1 MSSDDEYCD
10 SDDQMSM
17 EDSDEDYG
25 FDNTGEEAA
34 QRKVGR
40 QTEAFSCLP
49 SVAGL
54 SRPVDALV
62 SCLQS
67 KYVVLTK
74 TDILRRQKEA
84 VEQVTSILGISDD
97 DAARVLRKYKW

>member
-1 MSSDDEYCD
+1 MSSEDEYYD

-25 FDNTGEEAA
+25 FDTTGEEAA
-34 QRKVGR
+34 QRKVGC
-40 QTEAFSCLP
+40 QGQAFSCLP
-49 SVAGL
+49 SVEGL
-54 SRPVDALV
+54 SPSPAAFF

-67 KYVVLTK
+67 KYVVLTRA
-74 TDILRRQKEA
+74 DILRRQKEA
-84 VEQVTSILGISDD
+84 IGQVTSILGISDD